1 MQGARRASG
10 RRVWRPT
17 AVIGPVA
24 THPAHRTTHRT
35 IRAPQVR
42 PNQTRA
48 DLGYVEPSEGKKRRR
63 DTADDDGAG
72 PSGESG
78 GVGIG
83 GGGGGSSSSRIPF
96 GLTVDFCKLD
106 MAALKRYKRHYR
118 LKVRPN
124 VTKGELANAVA
135 RHFASQTVDEADTI
149 SLFMCAPRPP
159 PHRSHRAAPLCSP
172 LLHPLHPQVYGS
184 RDRLRAR
191 TSSSGVGLTA
201 TIEVGTTPILVFMI
215 YSRLYS
221 R

>member
-1 MQGARRASG
+1 M
-10 RRVWRPT
+10 
-17 AVIGPVA
+17 
-24 THPAHRTTHRT
+24 
-35 IRAPQVR
+35 R

-63 DTADDDGAG
+63 DTVDDDGAG

-159 PHRSHRAAPLCSP
+159 PHRSHRAAPRRAAHLCATRSGRR
-172 LLHPLHPQVYGS
+172 YTA
-184 RDRLRAR
+184 RAIGYEQGPPR
-191 TSSSGVGLTA
+191 A
-201 TIEVGTTPILVFMI
+201 AWA
-215 YSRLYS
+215 
-221 R
+221 

>member
-1 MQGARRASG
+1 M
-10 RRVWRPT
+10 
-17 AVIGPVA
+17 
-24 THPAHRTTHRT
+24 
-35 IRAPQVR
+35 R

-63 DTADDDGAG
+63 DTVDDDGAG

-159 PHRSHRAAPLCSP
+159 PQRSHRVASRRAAPRRAVLTSAP
-172 LLHPLHPQVYGS
+172 PTPPAGIRLARSATSKDLLERRGPDGHHRS
-184 RDRLRAR
+184 RYNPDL
-191 TSSSGVGLTA
+191 GFL
-201 TIEVGTTPILVFMI
+201 
-215 YSRLYS
+215 
-221 R
+221 

>member
-1 MQGARRASG
+1 M
-10 RRVWRPT
+10 
-17 AVIGPVA
+17 
-24 THPAHRTTHRT
+24 
-35 IRAPQVR
+35 R

-63 DTADDDGAG
+63 DTGDDDGAG

-149 SLFMCAPRPP
+149 SLFMCAPLASR
-159 PHRSHRAAPLCSP
+159 RAAPCSP
-172 LLHPLHPQVYGS
+172 ALHPRLPQVYGS

>member
-1 MQGARRASG
+1 M
-10 RRVWRPT
+10 
-17 AVIGPVA
+17 
-24 THPAHRTTHRT
+24 
-35 IRAPQVR
+35 R

-149 SLFMCAPRPP
+149 SLFMCAPLPP
-159 PHRSHRAAPLCSP
+159 LSSRRAAPRRAVLTSAP
-172 LLHPLHPQVYGS
+172 TAPPAGIRLARSATSKDLLERRGPDGHHRS
-184 RDRLRAR
+184 RYNPDL
-191 TSSSGVGLTA
+191 GFYDL
-201 TIEVGTTPILVFMI
+201 
-215 YSRLYS
+215 SRLYS
-221 R
+221 RSRPGHRPAVTTQHAPVL

>member
-1 MQGARRASG
+1 M
-10 RRVWRPT
+10 
-17 AVIGPVA
+17 
-24 THPAHRTTHRT
+24 
-35 IRAPQVR
+35 R

-63 DTADDDGAG
+63 DTGDDDGAG

-78 GVGIG
+78 GVGID

-149 SLFMCAPRPP
+149 SLFMCAPHPP
-159 PHRSHRAAPLCSP
+159 LAALIAPRRAALLLTCAPPAPPAGIRLARLATSKDLLERRGPDGHHRSMYNPDLGF
-172 LLHPLHPQVYGS
+172 L
-184 RDRLRAR
+184 
-191 TSSSGVGLTA
+191 
-201 TIEVGTTPILVFMI
+201 
-215 YSRLYS
+215 
-221 R
+221 

>member
-1 MQGARRASG
+1 M
-10 RRVWRPT
+10 
-17 AVIGPVA
+17 
-24 THPAHRTTHRT
+24 
-35 IRAPQVR
+35 R

-149 SLFMCAPRPP
+149 SLFMYSA
-159 PHRSHRAAPLCSP
+159 RA
-172 LLHPLHPQVYGS
+172 GS
-184 RDRLRAR
+184 LDLAAVAR
-191 TSSSGVGLTA
+191 TRGAFSG
-201 TIEVGTTPILVFMI
+201 E
-215 YSRLYS
+215 R
-221 R
+221 

>member
-1 MQGARRASG
+1 M
-10 RRVWRPT
+10 
-17 AVIGPVA
+17 
-24 THPAHRTTHRT
+24 
-35 IRAPQVR
+35 R

-149 SLFMCAPRPP
+149 SLFMCARAR
-159 PHRSHRAAPLCSP
+159 HRTCSHKTCSP
-172 LLHPLHPQVYGS
+172 PLHPLHPQVYGS

>member
-1 MQGARRASG
+1 M
-10 RRVWRPT
+10 
-17 AVIGPVA
+17 
-24 THPAHRTTHRT
+24 
-35 IRAPQVR
+35 R

-63 DTADDDGAG
+63 DTVDDDGAG

-159 PHRSHRAAPLCSP
+159 PHRSHRAAPRRAVPRRAVLTSAP
-172 LLHPLHPQVYGS
+172 PAPPTGIRLARSATSKDLLERRGPDGHHRS
-184 RDRLRAR
+184 RYNPDL
-191 TSSSGVGLTA
+191 GFYDL
-201 TIEVGTTPILVFMI
+201 
-215 YSRLYS
+215 SRLYS

>member
-1 MQGARRASG
+1 M
-10 RRVWRPT
+10 
-17 AVIGPVA
+17 
-24 THPAHRTTHRT
+24 
-35 IRAPQVR
+35 R

-63 DTADDDGAG
+63 DTVDDDGAG

-159 PHRSHRAAPLCSP
+159 PQRSHRVAPRRAAPCSP
-172 LLHPLHPQVYGS
+172 LLPPLRPQVYGS

-201 TIEVGTTPILVFMI
+201 TIEVGTTPILVFYDHLFQAI
-215 YSRLYS
+215 ILARPGHRPAVTTQHAPVL
-221 R
+221 

>member
-1 MQGARRASG
+1 M
-10 RRVWRPT
+10 
-17 AVIGPVA
+17 
-24 THPAHRTTHRT
+24 
-35 IRAPQVR
+35 R

-63 DTADDDGAG
+63 DTVDDDGAG

-124 VTKGELANAVA
+124 VTRGELANAVA

-149 SLFMCAPRPP
+149 SLFGGSPR
-159 PHRSHRAAPLCSP
+159 
-172 LLHPLHPQVYGS
+172 
-184 RDRLRAR
+184 
-191 TSSSGVGLTA
+191 SSGGPGRHPRKVTA
-201 TIEVGTTPILVFMI
+201 VPITTHWLGSVEP
-215 YSRLYS
+215 SGS
-221 R
+221 PSA